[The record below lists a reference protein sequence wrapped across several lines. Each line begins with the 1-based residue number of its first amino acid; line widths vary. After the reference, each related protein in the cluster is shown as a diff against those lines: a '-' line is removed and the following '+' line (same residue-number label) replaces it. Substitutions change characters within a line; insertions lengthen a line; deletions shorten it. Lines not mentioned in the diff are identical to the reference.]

1 MFKPLL
7 EKYKPKLYSDI
18 ISQQKIVNIFKS
30 YTDRKDFPNCILYGT
45 AGIGKT
51 SMIEVAINELYNQY
65 KSLPIDT
72 HEKNCNVLW
81 INASE
86 ERGIKVL
93 DETINSFI
101 KHTTLVNDNFKII
114 IFDECDNLTVK
125 AQLMIKNYINS
136 MFNIRYCFICNDIN
150 KIKGSIVSK
159 CVNLK
164 FTKCNFVDIFDKI
177 KYICQQENILISD
190 KAIRKII
197 KLQDNDIRAVLNNLQ
212 YYSLLYYNQIIF
224 EYNIKN
230 IEPYNIEETM
240 LNLNIEDPD
249 YYKKIKLLFY
259 IEKYYKIN
267 KNHPI
272 IKTMIEKYF
281 N

>member
-1 MFKPLL
+1 MYKPLL
-7 EKYKPKLYSDI
+7 EKYKPKLYTDI

-30 YTDRKDFPNCILYGT
+30 YTDKKDFPNCILYGT

-51 SMIEVAINELYNQY
+51 SMIEVTINELFNQY
-65 KSLPIDT
+65 KSLPIDIY
-72 HEKNCNVLW
+72 EKNCNVLW

-86 ERGIKVL
+86 ERGMKVL
-93 DETINSFI
+93 DETIKSFI
-101 KHTTLVNDNFKII
+101 QHTTLINDNFKII

-136 MFNIRYCFICNDIN
+136 VYNIRYCFICNNIN
-150 KIKGSIVSK
+150 KIKGSIISK
-159 CVNLK
+159 CINLK
-164 FTKCNFVDIFDKI
+164 FTKCNFDDIFNKI
-177 KYICQQENILISD
+177 KYISQQENILISD
-190 KAIRKII
+190 KALKKII

-212 YYSLLYYNQIIF
+212 FYSLLYYNKIIF
-224 EYNIKN
+224 DFNIQN
-230 IEPYNIEETM
+230 NEIFNIEETM
-240 LNLNIEDPD
+240 LKLDLNDPD

-272 IKTMIEKYF
+272 IKTMFEKYF
-281 N
+281 L